1 MQTITFP
8 HIPSTIAIIL
18 NGQREA
24 IARLR
29 SHWQDY
35 QLIIVCDG
43 AWETLE
49 QEFLPFI
56 ESTLHFQSTTLS
68 QSVKDHLQ
76 DESQGNSPQMI
87 ALGDGDSLV
96 NKPPHFIQ
104 DDDQY
109 STDFEKALRHALGLY
124 KGDSALSIDIY
135 WANGGE
141 LDHTM
146 GNMAMACKYHR
157 QITCHFF
164 TDSQYYRYFNGD
176 VGIVKINGARSKKL
190 SLFPFPQC
198 TIKRSA
204 GIRYPMTDYKMT
216 QHTQQSLR
224 NEINEDLAVLEF
236 DKSLET
242 HDKIETGK
250 AEKSKTE
257 KEGGCFVFVGL

>member
-8 HIPSTIAIIL
+8 LTASAIAIIL

-24 IARLR
+24 IAHLC

-35 QLIIVCDG
+35 QLIIICDG
-43 AWETLE
+43 AWATLE
-49 QEFLPFI
+49 QEFLSLI
-56 ESTLHFQSTTLS
+56 QSQEFQSQEFQSQELNLS
-68 QSVKDHLQ
+68 KK
-76 DESQGNSPQMI
+76 GNSPQLI
-87 ALGDGDSLV
+87 VLGDGDSLV

-104 DDDQY
+104 YDDQY

-124 KGDSALSIDIY
+124 KCGSANLAIDIY

-146 GNMAMACKYHR
+146 GNMAMACKYHQ

-164 TDSQYYRYFNGD
+164 TDSQYYRYFNPD
-176 VGIVKINGARSKKL
+176 VGIVNIKGAMGKKL

-198 TIKRSA
+198 IVKRSA
-204 GIRYPMTDYKMT
+204 GIRYPMTDYQMT

-224 NEINEDLAVLEF
+224 NEINEELAMLEF
-236 DKSLET
+236 GKSM
-242 HDKIETGK
+242 
-250 AEKSKTE
+250 EKQSKTE
-257 KEGGCFVFVGL
+257 KGNAESTEEKRVETGCFVFVEL